1 MISNEERREVARKM
15 STGIA
20 AQAFAKMLRD
30 QPVTD
35 MHREDCRGCGECC
48 GRFLPLTPA
57 DEIRLAAYVRS
68 HGIKP
73 HPEPRS
79 IVDLTCPYLNGKR
92 ECMVYEARPEIC
104 RGYSCSKH
112 ASGEL
117 LVDAQLLKSLSA
129 AVDIDMRLFAEA
141 I

>member
-1 MISNEERREVARKM
+1 M
-15 STGIA
+15 SAVIA
-20 AQAFAKMLRD
+20 AKAFAKMLRD

-57 DEIRLAAYVRS
+57 DKVRLAAYVRS

-73 HPEPRS
+73 HPEPRG
-79 IVDLTCPYLNGKR
+79 IVDLTCPYLNRKR

-104 RGYSCSKH
+104 RGYSCHLH
-112 ASGEL
+112 ATGK
-117 LVDAQLLKSLSA
+117 LKPWKGLLSA
-129 AVDIDMRLFAEA
+129 VEADMREFAEA
-141 I
+141 MKEGEGRD

>member
-1 MISNEERREVARKM
+1 MG
-15 STGIA
+15 TGIA
-20 AQAFAKMLRD
+20 AKAFASLLRD

-57 DEIRLAAYVRS
+57 DKVRLMAYVRS

-73 HPEPRS
+73 HPEPRG
-79 IVDLTCPYLNGKR
+79 IVDLTFPYLNGQR

-104 RGYSCSKH
+104 RHYSCSKH

-117 LVDAQLLKSLSA
+117 LADAQLLKSLSTA
-129 AVDIDMRLFAEA
+129 ADVDMRLLAEA

>member
-1 MISNEERREVARKM
+1 M
-15 STGIA
+15 STGITA
-20 AQAFAKMLRD
+20 KEFANLLRD

-35 MHREDCRGCGECC
+35 MHRADCRGCGECC
-48 GRFLPLTPA
+48 GRFLPLTLA
-57 DEIRLAAYVRS
+57 DKVRLTAYVRS

-73 HPEPRS
+73 RMMLRG
-79 IVDLTCPYLNGKR
+79 IVDLTCPYLSGER

-117 LVDAQLLKSLSA
+117 LVDVQLLKSLSTA
-129 AVDIDMRLFAEA
+129 AYVDMRSFAEA

>member
-1 MISNEERREVARKM
+1 M

-20 AQAFAKMLRD
+20 AKAFAEMLRD

-48 GRFLPLTPA
+48 GRFLPITPA
-57 DEIRLAAYVRS
+57 DKIRLVAYVRS

-73 HPEPRS
+73 HPEPRG
-79 IVDLTCPYLNGKR
+79 IVDLTCPYLDRKR

-117 LVDAQLLKSLSA
+117 LVDVQLLKSLSTA
-129 AVDIDMRLFAEA
+129 ADVDMRLLADA
-141 I
+141 IEEGQTWK

>member
-1 MISNEERREVARKM
+1 M

-20 AQAFAKMLRD
+20 AKAFANLLRD

-35 MHREDCRGCGECC
+35 MHRADCRGCGECC

-57 DEIRLAAYVRS
+57 DKVRLTAYVRS
-68 HGIKP
+68 HGIEP
-73 HPEPRS
+73 HPEPRG
-79 IVDLTCPYLNGKR
+79 IVDLTCPYLNRER

-112 ASGEL
+112 ASGAL
-117 LVDAQLLKSLSA
+117 FVNTQLLKSLSTA
-129 AVDIDMRLFAEA
+129 ADVDMRLLAEA
-141 I
+141 IEEGQTWK